1 MSADWKSLISIRN
14 IFSGCSPFKVLWN
27 ADYLVIQRYIKVT
40 FSLLLSYYFPKNYL
54 KHVTWNGHSIGQ
66 ATCSLWQCTGRH
78 WKLFFP
84 NTNYTDV
91 YMYTETPKFYLHYA
105 YIRTLTTKKP
115 CEKYVFCVKRKKKT
129 KLKIRRIPEINI
141 S

>member
-1 MSADWKSLISIRN
+1 MDIR
-14 IFSGCSPFKVLWN
+14 
-27 ADYLVIQRYIKVT
+27 LVKQPAVFGNVQVGIEN
-40 FSLLLSYYFPKNYL
+40 F
-54 KHVTWNGHSIGQ
+54 
-66 ATCSLWQCTGRH
+66 
-78 WKLFFP
+78 FFP

-91 YMYTETPKFYLHYA
+91 YMYTETQKFYLHYA

-115 CEKYVFCVKRKKKT
+115 CEKYVFCVKRKRKT